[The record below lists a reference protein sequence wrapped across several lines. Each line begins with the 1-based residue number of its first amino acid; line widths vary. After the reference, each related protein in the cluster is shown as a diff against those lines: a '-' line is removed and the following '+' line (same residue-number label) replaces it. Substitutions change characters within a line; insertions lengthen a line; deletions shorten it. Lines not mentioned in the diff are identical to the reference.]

1 MAWTQRH
8 HQSTKKLANRVSHP
22 HRHMDE
28 LHEASKKTTELQAT
42 IKDLESKLAEKE
54 AMIKVL
60 NQHSMNRDSVL
71 QQSILAQQRQN
82 LNKHTRSVSSM
93 GLVNSASAANAQASS
108 GNSPVSRKLKNLSI
122 AECPASCAGSQL
134 AHQVNRYDD
143 LACSNSAAS
152 SRTSGYSTTSSTGSM
167 ANENAIKSSAP
178 GTADDEPLKEFD
190 KRLANKVT
198 LFLI

>member
-1 MAWTQRH
+1 
-8 HQSTKKLANRVSHP
+8 
-22 HRHMDE
+22 MDE

-60 NQHSMNRDSVL
+60 NQHSLNRDSVL
-71 QQSILAQQRQN
+71 QQSILAQQRSN

-93 GLVNSASAANAQASS
+93 GVVNSASAANAQAS
-108 GNSPVSRKLKNLSI
+108 NSSSLIARKLKNLSI
-122 AECPASCAGSQL
+122 AECPSSCGGGSSL
-134 AHQVNRYDD
+134 SHQVNRYTD
-143 LACSNSAAS
+143 LASSNSAAS
-152 SRTSGYSTTSSTGSM
+152 SRTSGYSTTSSTGSVV
-167 ANENAIKSSAP
+167 NENAIKS
-178 GTADDEPLKEFD
+178 GTSGAVDDESLKEFD